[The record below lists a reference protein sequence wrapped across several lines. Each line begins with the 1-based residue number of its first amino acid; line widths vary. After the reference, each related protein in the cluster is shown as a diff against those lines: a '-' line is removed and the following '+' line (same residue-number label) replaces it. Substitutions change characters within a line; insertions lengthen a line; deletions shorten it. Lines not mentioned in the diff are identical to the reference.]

1 MLATG
6 NRHRYDRPLLI
17 FWNLDY
23 MPDNTDGL
31 TVREVTT
38 RRELDDFIRFPQTL
52 YRDDPNWVCPLYFEQ
67 KERLSKKNPYF
78 KHARWRAWLAFRGRQ
93 PVGRISAQIDQ
104 LHQEKYQNNTGHFGL
119 LEAVDD
125 PEVFRK
131 LFSAAENWLKSEGM
145 QRVTGPF
152 NLSINEECGLLIK
165 GFDTP
170 PRIMMVHG
178 RPFYGQAVEAAGY
191 RKAVDLLAYHQ
202 HPDFVVPKVMQRLVR
217 RLSSRVVIRPL
228 NRKRLKQELELLRN
242 IFNEAWSEN
251 WGFVPMTEAEFNEIG
266 KAMSLLISDDFVQ
279 IAEVDG
285 EAAAMIICLPN
296 INEAIAD
303 LNGKLLPFGWLKLLW
318 RLKVRYPKS
327 ARIPLMG
334 VRKKYHH
341 TLFGPALSYMITD
354 ALRYPVLARGMREME
369 MSWILENNSGMRN
382 IIESLGGVA
391 YKTYRLYE
399 KAL

>member
-1 MLATG
+1 
-6 NRHRYDRPLLI
+6 
-17 FWNLDY
+17 

-31 TVREVTT
+31 TVREVTS
-38 RRELDDFIRFPQTL
+38 RQELDTFILFPQTL
-52 YRDDPNWVCPLYFEQ
+52 YGDDPHWVCPLYFEQ
-67 KERLSKKNPYF
+67 KERFSKKNPYF
-78 KHARWRAWLAFRGRQ
+78 EHARWRAWLVYRDGH

-104 LHQEKYQNNTGHFGL
+104 LHQEKYQDKTGHFGL

-125 PEVFRK
+125 PEVFLA
-131 LFSAAENWLKSEGM
+131 LFSAAENWLKAEGM

-178 RPFYGQAVEAAGY
+178 RPYYGQAVETAGY
-191 RKAVDLLAYHQ
+191 QKAVDLLAYHQ
-202 HPDFVVPKVMQRLVR
+202 HPDFVVPKIMQRLVK
-217 RLSSRVVIRPL
+217 RLTARVNIRPL
-228 NRKRLKQELELLRN
+228 NRKQLKQELELLRD

-251 WGFVPMTEAEFNEIG
+251 WGSVPMTEAEFTEIG
-266 KAMSLLISDDFVQ
+266 KVMSLLINDDFVQ

-296 INEAIAD
+296 VNEAITD

-334 VRKKYHH
+334 VRRKYHH